1 MVTTLI
7 LPDFAEVSPG
17 AGDPRPP
24 EPNHADRVP
33 GVFPRHA
40 SILPLASGERQRRQ
54 GVLMVKRLLIYWVV
68 LAVAL
73 ALSAALLDSVTIN
86 GGLAALLGVSLI
98 FAVVNL
104 LLGPLLRLISL
115 PLTVITLGL
124 FALVVNGVLLAITA
138 GISDNLDV
146 GGFFGVIVAALVIS
160 VIEAVLGFVVGKLI
174 PSGS

>member
-1 MVTTLI
+1 
-7 LPDFAEVSPG
+7 
-17 AGDPRPP
+17 
-24 EPNHADRVP
+24 
-33 GVFPRHA
+33 
-40 SILPLASGERQRRQ
+40 
-54 GVLMVKRLLIYWVV
+54 MVKRLLIYWVV
-68 LAVAL
+68 LAAAL
-73 ALSAALLDSVTIN
+73 GLSAALLDSVTIN

-104 LLGPLLRLISL
+104 LLGPILRLISL

-124 FALVVNGVLLAITA
+124 FSLVVNGVLLAITA

-160 VIEAVLGFVVGKLI
+160 VIQTVLGFVFGKLI